1 MKTITVSIFM
11 NNTIVKK
18 DFRLKVLSDDEIEYR
33 IEKFI
38 ELVKTEIISGENEYV
53 QANDLM
59 VEISKFTYK
68 IS

>member
-1 MKTITVSIFM
+1 M